1 MKPAEQKKSR
11 HNGKTQNT
19 PKGPQTELTA
29 KAKPVVAPVQE
40 SEPDVVEQESVP
52 VEEPRAE
59 PVPRARA
66 NDATVSPVQA
76 KADEQA
82 WTELKIT
89 HAAELA
95 EGVELGKRFD
105 QEAVFRRGH
114 DEAPIVTALTA
125 QYFTQL
131 RLREGRLPQ
140 LPVRGFA
147 VTTIAAHRRALR
159 KLMEIPE
166 KYRNLPID
174 EALVM
179 YFTDEAVA
187 KNWQPTTTTVKMAT
201 THGALRILPVYAR
214 GAGAMMLKESVLWMQ
229 AMKGAARAA
238 KEHRVNQP
246 LAATWDEVKK
256 AIQLEANRKVRM
268 ALLLTWLTCGRG
280 GDVLLLQPRDV
291 ECKGGGRGLHLP
303 LDLAV
308 DCVPIEVTAQG
319 FHTLVPA
326 ETHQQ
331 LLADALPGH
340 CLQSSAADR
349 SLLQC
354 SIDCAQGFLE
364 CCSRKAAGE
373 QHAIAALEVAQE
385 TREQLLGD
393 GGRMDGVR
401 SAGSDTLPS
410 AERYGQLRLRHHHI
424 LGVELEDTAQARR
437 REPT

>member
-1 MKPAEQKKSR
+1 M
-11 HNGKTQNT
+11 
-19 PKGPQTELTA
+19 
-29 KAKPVVAPVQE
+29 
-40 SEPDVVEQESVP
+40 
-52 VEEPRAE
+52 
-59 PVPRARA
+59 
-66 NDATVSPVQA
+66 SPVRA

-256 AIQLEANRKVRM
+256 AIQLEGNKKVRM

-291 ECKGGGRGLHLP
+291 ETRGDRLDVAFCKGKTVKTRGSYVVFTQAPPEEFAAEWEEH
-303 LDLAV
+303 
-308 DCVPIEVTAQG
+308 CKEAQG
-319 FHTLVPA
+319 GKYLFHGVKGA
-326 ETHQQ
+326 QIK
-331 LLADALPGH
+331 DALRRVNKK
-340 CLQSSAADR
+340 LEQR
-349 SLLQC
+349 SLRRGAIQTL
-354 SIDCAQGFLE
+354 
-364 CCSRKAAGE
+364 AASGIADEKLLHYSGHTNVTMLRRYLNFGKVSGE
-373 QHAIAALEVAQE
+373 GGALAEAAAP
-385 TREQLLGD
+385 LL
-393 GGRMDGVR
+393 MD
-401 SAGSDTLPS
+401 
-410 AERYGQLRLRHHHI
+410 H
-424 LGVELEDTAQARR
+424 
-437 REPT
+437 